1 MLSPTCLEDKHLP
14 DKTEIKGKTE
24 TTDPGLIVQD
34 TDQIHQAETMETKTN
49 GLTHQT
55 EMEDVIKGR
64 LITTETDPSLHTEGT
79 TDKIEA
85 DPCPQDIG
93 EMTTTDQTTARDPT
107 LRTDIRGQIH
117 QQTATDQTNREIT
130 GIVLPLLTNKTGR
143 DSLKEQTRSYWE
155 STATPTTTSLKVNYA
170 PNVTHLV
177 GMTNQTAPTTTIG
190 HQNHVQP
197 VTMGSTPSVN
207 A

>member
-93 EMTTTDQTTARDPT
+93 EMTTTNQTTARDPT

-117 QQTATDQTNREIT
+117 QQTATDQTSREIT
-130 GIVLPLLTNKTGR
+130 GIVPPLPTSKASRN
-143 DSLKEQTRSYWE
+143 SLKEQT
-155 STATPTTTSLKVNYA
+155 K
-170 PNVTHLV
+170 
-177 GMTNQTAPTTTIG
+177 
-190 HQNHVQP
+190 
-197 VTMGSTPSVN
+197 
-207 A
+207 